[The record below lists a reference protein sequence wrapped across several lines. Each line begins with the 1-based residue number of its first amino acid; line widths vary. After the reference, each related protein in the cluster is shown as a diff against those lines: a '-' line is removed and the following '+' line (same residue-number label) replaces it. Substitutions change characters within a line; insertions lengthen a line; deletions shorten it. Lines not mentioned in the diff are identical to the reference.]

1 MYILFSAMIMEY
13 LSNLFICG
21 LEVYLS
27 IFNKIDLSAYY
38 AFINKPLISSKKKK
52 KVGIRLLKL
61 NLGVSGFSLSE
72 TPCFTC

>member
-1 MYILFSAMIMEY
+1 MYILFSVMIMEY

-52 KVGIRLLKL
+52 KSW
-61 NLGVSGFSLSE
+61 N
-72 TPCFTC
+72 

>member
-1 MYILFSAMIMEY
+1 MIMEY

-52 KVGIRLLKL
+52 KLELD
-61 NLGVSGFSLSE
+61 
-72 TPCFTC
+72 C

>member
-1 MYILFSAMIMEY
+1 MLIKQTYSYSRNTWVLIFHLAENMYILFSVMIMEY

-52 KVGIRLLKL
+52 SW
-61 NLGVSGFSLSE
+61 N
-72 TPCFTC
+72 